1 MAYSKAACTLVCANE
16 PDWQNERR
24 MIRCGYCNECTPQI
38 VQAACQC
45 PKSSLHPRM
54 FALNGGL
61 ESNPTI
67 YLPFQSVK
75 LKPSAGCFLCVM
87 RQTVAQQ
94 PLTPSP
100 VGEGWGEGFL
110 GCLPILVRAE
120 TRKSGY
126 GGDTPCSAFKFTV
139 PVRVCALSRERER
152 VAGCFVRFRS
162 AFGRRMRLAERLV
175 ELRKQPAF
183 KFPECRLLFS
193 PPPCSIGHE

>member
-24 MIRCGYCNECTPQI
+24 MIRRGYCNECTPQI

-100 VGEGWGEGFL
+100 VGEGWGEGFS
-110 GCLPILVRAE
+110 GGGR
-120 TRKSGY
+120 RFWSGY
-126 GGDTPCSAFKFTV
+126 GGDTPCPAVKFS
-139 PVRVCALSRERER
+139 VRVRNFSSLRKGKSGVCR
-152 VAGCFVRFRS
+152 RS
-162 AFGRRMRLAERLV
+162 LQTGMNIKVQAAFEPFP
-175 ELRKQPAF
+175 KQPA
-183 KFPECRLLFS
+183 L
-193 PPPCSIGHE
+193 